1 MTPSSY
7 DTSSG
12 DDYPYYRGI
21 RLQFLPGNRM
31 YWRSPREEGLHI
43 NVKTG
48 HKEIARKLLKIR
60 PEGGSCRITETGEVL
75 VKIADD
81 DDPVPVIPRYV
92 CQLRKSLVFDG
103 DIDNRPTGLEPGSLW
118 TGIYDGTR
126 LAFLPTS
133 DGEQKVWWSTVE
145 DFSVRYAVQTKI
157 PRELLRH
164 LNMWKPLGGRF
175 CVTPDGYVLTLI
187 EKGLLRQSDKQRYK
201 ELYENE
207 RYDPLRLID
216 IKESR
221 TGLFP
226 VFIGIWDLDSPPSF
240 KSPRKWGSDLDDDE
254 RERVLKNISSFLG
267 GDSVGMVNPESKI
280 DEPEDDPDLIRD
292 WGDYIPDAEDSEVAL
307 LMEEE

>member
-12 DDYPYYRGI
+12 DDYPYYRGL

-31 YWRSPREEGLHI
+31 YWRSPREEGLQI
-43 NVKTG
+43 NVKKG

-75 VKIADD
+75 VKIADND
-81 DDPVPVIPRYV
+81 DSVPVVPRYV
-92 CQLRKSLVFDG
+92 CQLRKPLVFDG
-103 DIDNRPTGLEPGSLW
+103 DIDNRQTGLEPGSLW

-126 LAFLPTS
+126 FAFLPTS

-157 PRELLRH
+157 PRELLRQ

-187 EKGLLRQSDKQRYK
+187 EAGLLRQSDKQRYK

-226 VFIGIWDLDSPPSF
+226 VFIGIWDIESMSF
-240 KSPRKWGSDLDDDE
+240 KPPRRWGSPLQADE

-267 GDSVGMVNPESKI
+267 GDSVGMVNPESNI

-292 WGDYIPDAEDSEVAL
+292 YIPDGKDSEVAL